1 MNGAMDGKIHGGPYD
16 GAHDLAMPAVLV
28 VDDDDDCRVACQ
40 LILEMEGY
48 RTVTA
53 CSGEAALRALRLR
66 PQVIGLIVLD
76 LMMPRMNGGDFL
88 ALKARVEGLARVPVV
103 VLSATPEAGRALDSD
118 DVKAVLAK
126 PVRLAELL
134 DAVGRWVATRE
145 VPRH

>member
-1 MNGAMDGKIHGGPYD
+1 MNGASDGPLHD
-16 GAHDLAMPAVLV
+16 GAHDSAMPAVLI
-28 VDDDDDCRVACQ
+28 VDDDEDSRVACQ

-53 CSGEAALRALRLR
+53 CSGEAVLRAHRER
-66 PQVIGLIVLD
+66 PQAIGLIVLD

-103 VLSATPEAGRALDSD
+103 VLSATPEAGRALDAE

-134 DAVGRWVATRE
+134 AAVRRWVA
-145 VPRH
+145 PQASRH

>member
-1 MNGAMDGKIHGGPYD
+1 MNGPTDGRQHA
-16 GAHDLAMPAVLV
+16 GAHDSAMPAVLV
-28 VDDDDDCRVACQ
+28 VDDDEDSRVACQ

-53 CSGEAALRALRLR
+53 CSGEAALRAHRER
-66 PQVIGLIVLD
+66 PEAIGLIVLD

-103 VLSATPEAGRALDSD
+103 VLSATPEAGRALDSE

-134 DAVGRWVATRE
+134 AAVRRWVA
-145 VPRH
+145 PQASRH

>member
-1 MNGAMDGKIHGGPYD
+1 MNGATDGRLHD
-16 GAHDLAMPAVLV
+16 GAHDSAMSAVLV
-28 VDDDDDCRVACQ
+28 VDDDEDSRVACQ

-53 CSGEAALRALRLR
+53 CSGEAALRAHRER
-66 PQVIGLIVLD
+66 PQAIGLIVLD

-103 VLSATPEAGRALDSD
+103 VLSATPEAGRALDSE

-134 DAVGRWVATRE
+134 AAVRRWV
-145 VPRH
+145 VPQASRH

>member
-1 MNGAMDGKIHGGPYD
+1 MNGATDGWQHDGG
-16 GAHDLAMPAVLV
+16 HDSAMPAVLV
-28 VDDDDDCRVACQ
+28 VDDDEDSRVACQ

-53 CSGEAALRALRLR
+53 CSGEAALRAHRER
-66 PQVIGLIVLD
+66 PQAIGLIVLD

-88 ALKARVEGLARVPVV
+88 ALKAGVEGLARVPVV
-103 VLSATPEAGRALDSD
+103 VLSATPEAGRALDSE

-134 DAVGRWVATRE
+134 AAVRRWVA
-145 VPRH
+145 PQASRH